1 MSRQKVDNDMITGLT
16 SSKLTGAMP
25 AIDASALTGVG
36 DGITKN
42 ASDPATDTNPSG
54 GVGTLWLNTTDS
66 NLFACTDATTDANVW
81 YNVGGGEGD
90 VPLGPTQVQGT
101 ISGYRAGGYQVDI
114 IDKFSIVSHTNST
127 DVGDLTAARY
137 GQSGTASRI
146 SGYAAGGVIIYAT
159 SAIIDK
165 WSFATDANATSV
177 GNLSPGSYIS
187 TGTNSTTHGYH
198 SAGVSSNTI
207 QKYTYSA
214 DANSTDVGDLTVSR
228 RSYGSAGSE
237 TDGHVLGG
245 NTSSTTTIDKFSFS
259 SDANSTDFGDIL
271 VGGGRTPAGS
281 NSATHGY
288 GLGGGQPVNYD
299 TIDKFAFATGGTA
312 TDVGNLTTPTESM
325 GDGCSSDSGG
335 YVCGGTSAGGSASQR
350 IERHSFSS
358 DTDSV
363 DVASL
368 AVRSGAQS
376 QSTSG
381 NQI

>member
-1 MSRQKVDNDMITGLT
+1 MSVTKITDDNIVSVE
-16 SSKLTGAMP
+16 SSKLTGALP
-25 AIDASALTGVG
+25 AIDGSNLTGIVSG
-36 DGITKN
+36 PTISS
-42 ASDPATDTNPSG
+42 SDPTITTNATL
-54 GVGTLWLNTTDS
+54 GTQWANSSTGEFFIL
-66 NLFACTDATTDANVW
+66 TDATTDENVW
-81 YNVGGGEGD
+81 TNVGGGTGD
-90 VPLGPTQVQGT
+90 VGGPTQVQGT
-101 ISGYRAGGYQVDI
+101 ISGYRAGGYQVNI

-137 GQSGTASRI
+137 AQSGTASRI
-146 SGYAAGGVIIYAT
+146 SGYAAGGVIGYSQST
-159 SAIIDK
+159 IIDK

-177 GNLSPGSYIS
+177 GSLSPASYVS

-198 SAGVSSNTI
+198 AAGVSSNTI
-207 QKYTYSA
+207 QKYTYST
-214 DANSTDVGDLTVSR
+214 DANSTDVGDLTVAR

-245 NTSSTTTIDKFSFS
+245 NTPSTTTIDKFSFS

-288 GLGGGQPVNYD
+288 SLGGGQPVNHD
-299 TIDKFAFATGGTA
+299 TIDKFAFTSGGTA
-312 TDVGNLTTPTESM
+312 TDVANLTTPTESM

-335 YVCGGTSAGGSASQR
+335 YLCGGVGAGNIRSLR

-376 QSTSG
+376 ESTSG